1 MTKCLECACIRGAV
15 AYGPVIR
22 IHLIADLGA
31 NWSFIYDR
39 KRMNLYEKLQ
49 ALRAIQRRYLPLLE
63 TLEDFDIVTA
73 IGFNQDKET
82 PLTLKRLNLQQIGSA
97 ATVHRR
103 LARLKRLGIVLQNRS
118 AHDRRNIELT
128 ISEETRKAY
137 KRKGRLFGLRGGN

>member
-1 MTKCLECACIRGAV
+1 
-15 AYGPVIR
+15 
-22 IHLIADLGA
+22 
-31 NWSFIYDR
+31 
-39 KRMNLYEKLQ
+39 MNLYEKLQ